1 MIDSLGLR
9 VLAEQKGHTR
19 GSRALIRL
27 DSKPLEIGDS
37 PTTNELVKSTDFFYL
52 VRFKPT
58 NASGFQDRPFLLRA
72 DVLPGEKIRFRNI
85 MGLEK
90 IAQENKAV
98 RWLMKWTNLSA
109 DILRLALYNSFTD
122 IALRFDAKKY
132 SEYIMSQLPEDTPNY
147 YGVFLP
153 KNEAI
158 IETKKKEIYWSAKK
172 AKQEQEKEKKDD
184 D

>member
-9 VLAEQKGHTR
+9 VLAEQKGHTK
-19 GSRALIRL
+19 GVHAWVRL

-37 PTTNELVKSTDFFYL
+37 PTTNELVKSTDFFYI

-58 NASGFQDRPFLLRA
+58 NATGFQDKPFIIRS
-72 DVLPGEKIRFRNI
+72 DVLKGEKIRFRNI

-90 IAQENKAV
+90 IAQNNIAV
-98 RWLMKWTNLSA
+98 RWLFKWTNLSG

-122 IALRFDAKKY
+122 IVLSFNAQRYADH
-132 SEYIMSQLPEDTPNY
+132 IMSQLPEGTPNY

-158 IETKKKEIYWSAKK
+158 IEANKKEIYWSAKK
-172 AKQEQEKEKKDD
+172 AKQEQDKEKKDD

>member
-58 NASGFQDRPFLLRA
+58 NASGFQDRPFRIRA

-98 RWLMKWTNLSA
+98 RWLMKWTNLSG

-122 IALRFDAKKY
+122 IALRFDAQKY
-132 SEYIMSQLPEDTPNY
+132 SDYILSQMPEDTPKY

>member
-37 PTTNELVKSTDFFYL
+37 PTTNELVKLTDFFYL

-58 NASGFQDRPFLLRA
+58 NASGFQDRPFLIRA

-122 IALRFDAKKY
+122 IALRFDAQKY
-132 SEYIMSQLPEDTPNY
+132 SDYILSQMPEDTPKY

>member
-58 NASGFQDRPFLLRA
+58 NASGFQDRPFLIRA

-158 IETKKKEIYWSAKK
+158 IEIKKKEIYWSAKK

>member
-1 MIDSLGLR
+1 
-9 VLAEQKGHTR
+9 
-19 GSRALIRL
+19 
-27 DSKPLEIGDS
+27 
-37 PTTNELVKSTDFFYL
+37 
-52 VRFKPT
+52 
-58 NASGFQDRPFLLRA
+58 
-72 DVLPGEKIRFRNI
+72 

-90 IAQENKAV
+90 IAQNNIAV
-98 RWLMKWTNLSA
+98 RWLFKWTNLSG

-122 IALRFDAKKY
+122 IALSFNAQRYAD
-132 SEYIMSQLPEDTPNY
+132 YIMSQLPEGTPNY

-158 IETKKKEIYWSAKK
+158 IEANKKEIYWSAKK

>member
-9 VLAEQKGHTR
+9 VLAEQKGHTK
-19 GSRALIRL
+19 GVHAWIRL

-37 PTTNELVKSTDFFYL
+37 PTTNELVKSTDFFYI

-58 NASGFQDRPFLLRA
+58 NASGFQDKPFIIRA
-72 DVLPGEKIRFRNI
+72 DVLKGEKIRFRNI

-90 IAQENKAV
+90 IAQNNIAV
-98 RWLMKWTNLSA
+98 RWLFKWTNLSG

-122 IALRFDAKKY
+122 IALSFNAQRYAD
-132 SEYIMSQLPEDTPNY
+132 YIMSQLPEGTPNY

-158 IETKKKEIYWSAKK
+158 IEANKKEIYWSAKK

>member
-58 NASGFQDRPFLLRA
+58 NASGFQDRPFLIRA

-90 IAQENKAV
+90 IAKENKAV

-158 IETKKKEIYWSAKK
+158 IEIKKKEIYWSAKK

>member
-19 GSRALIRL
+19 GSRAMIRL

-58 NASGFQDRPFLLRA
+58 NASGFQDRPFLIRA

-90 IAQENKAV
+90 IAKENKAV

-158 IETKKKEIYWSAKK
+158 IEIKKKEIYWSAKK
-172 AKQEQEKEKKDD
+172 AKQEEEKEKKDD